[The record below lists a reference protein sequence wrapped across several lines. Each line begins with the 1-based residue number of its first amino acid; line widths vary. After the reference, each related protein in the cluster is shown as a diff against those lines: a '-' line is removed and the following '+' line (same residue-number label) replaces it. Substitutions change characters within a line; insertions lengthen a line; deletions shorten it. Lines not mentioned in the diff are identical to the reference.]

1 MSLTLHYQTISP
13 PMRQLLHELM
23 ELPTLQ
29 EFHLVGGT
37 ALALMLGHRHSVDID
52 LFNVNSFET
61 KAIEAELQAHFPS
74 YEGLYS
80 SSYGLSCQINA
91 IKTDIYCW
99 NEPLLNPITEI
110 DGLRLI
116 SDDDIF
122 AMKLEAILTR
132 REKRLHRHR
141 RTTQNPNTRL
151 GYQLPPKEI
160 QEKRYQFDDECL
172 SLYGRSRRFIYAY
185 NVQ

>member
-13 PMRQLLHELM
+13 QMKQLLHELM

-91 IKTDIYCW
+91 IKTNIYCW

-132 REKRLHRHR
+132 REKKI
-141 RTTQNPNTRL
+141 T
-151 GYQLPPKEI
+151 
-160 QEKRYQFDDECL
+160 
-172 SLYGRSRRFIYAY
+172 
-185 NVQ
+185 